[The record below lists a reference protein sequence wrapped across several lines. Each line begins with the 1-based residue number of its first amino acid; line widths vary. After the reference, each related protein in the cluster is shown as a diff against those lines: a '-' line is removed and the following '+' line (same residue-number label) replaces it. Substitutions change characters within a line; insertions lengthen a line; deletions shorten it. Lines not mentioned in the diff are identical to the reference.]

1 MNIITS
7 NPIIQGKDYR
17 EEDYANLF
25 GEKARRRRDMRQAA
39 RRTRK
44 AKRGED
50 RATKGDL
57 LDRVKGGIDKVKG
70 SGILDTIQGLRG
82 QATGYDDVPV
92 DYSIDDTTNDNT
104 KKGLSTGAKIA
115 IGVGAAIVLGVG
127 AYFLTKKKK

>member
-44 AKRGED
+44 AKRGQD
-50 RATKGDL
+50 RATKGGL
-57 LDRVKGGIDKVKG
+57 LDKVKGGIDKVKG

>member
-92 DYSIDDTTNDNT
+92 DYSIDTTNDNT

-115 IGVGAAIVLGVG
+115 IGVGAAILLGVG

>member
-25 GEKARRRRDMRQAA
+25 GEKARRRRDMRQAS

-50 RATKGDL
+50 RATKGGI
-57 LDRVKGGIDKVKG
+57 LDRVKGGIEKVKG
-70 SGILDTIQGLRG
+70 SGILDTIQGIRG
-82 QATGYDDVPV
+82 GATGYDDIPV
-92 DYSIDDTTNDNT
+92 DFPTDTPP
-104 KKGLSTGAKIA
+104 KKEGLSTGAKIA